1 MALEVVSWWYLIYVV
16 VVVAVVVVVVVGC
29 GGGCYNDRRVLKL
42 LSQCESVSLQS
53 CSGVC
58 LPALS
63 FYNGTYIATIRRCN
77 SLSSHM
83 CKSAISLNYHAPL
96 YLSDRR
102 NVELLNLEL
111 RTEIE

>member
-1 MALEVVSWWYLIYVV
+1 MALKVVRWWYLIYVGV
-16 VVVAVVVVVVVGC
+16 VVIVAVVGC
-29 GGGCYNDRRVLKL
+29 GGGFYDDRRVLKL

-111 RTEIE
+111 RSNND